1 MTDKLH
7 DAFDQISHTGPSYA
21 HPKQEEIIRDAAALL
36 MTIPEGKRLHAQ
48 VKQLD
53 ITIRAIIGK
62 EPGFFV
68 PDANTVI
75 LVVPKAVPSID
86 PYEIAC
92 NLGLGIR
99 EIEISFVNIQRLTI
113 EPHLIY
119 QKTIDI
125 IIEMCK
131 IVSEFQ
137 DVHNV
142 SKLIDLLEKLGHG
155 SVYRLYRSQADYK
168 EMADLIV
175 KNLSERV

>member
-7 DAFDQISHTGPSYA
+7 DTFDQMSHTGPSYA
-21 HPKQEEIIRDAAALL
+21 HPQQEEIIRDAAALL

-75 LVVPKAVPSID
+75 LVVPKAVSSID

-99 EIEISFVNIQRLTI
+99 EIEINFVNIQRLNSD
-113 EPHLIY
+113 PHLVY
-119 QKTIDI
+119 QKTVDI

-131 IVSEFQ
+131 IVSEFH
-137 DVHNV
+137 DVHNI
-142 SKLIDLLEKLGHG
+142 SKLVDLVEKLGHG
-155 SVYRLYRSQADYK
+155 NVYRLLRSKADYK
-168 EMADLIV
+168 ELADLV
-175 KNLSERV
+175 LKELKSEG